1 MKLIG
6 IIGAMEVE
14 VASLKE
20 MMTDVTIRTKASME
34 FNHGYLNGKEVVVV
48 RSGIGK
54 VNAGI
59 CTQILVDDYGVDCV
73 INTGIAGSLRNEIN
87 IGDIVISTDAVQHD
101 MDVRIFGY
109 PLGEIPQM
117 GVLSFQADEHL
128 AEVAEEVCKEVNPE
142 IQVFRGRVVS
152 GDQFI
157 SSKEVKNHL
166 IEEFNG
172 SCAEM
177 EGAAIAQGA
186 YLNKIPY
193 VVLRAISDKADD
205 SATMDYPTFESEAA
219 CNLKK
224 ARRKNRQTG
233 RRKPAKP
240 REPARKQSPE
250 GTKNK
255 NSREKAQN
263 HKEFDERFLFPN
275 FSGGAI
281 LWHIGTRRCSLR
293 IAQQ

>member
-1 MKLIG
+1 
-6 IIGAMEVE
+6 
-14 VASLKE
+14 
-20 MMTDVTIRTKASME
+20 
-34 FNHGYLNGKEVVVV
+34 
-48 RSGIGK
+48 
-54 VNAGI
+54 
-59 CTQILVDDYGVDCV
+59 
-73 INTGIAGSLRNEIN
+73 
-87 IGDIVISTDAVQHD
+87 

-219 CNLKK
+219 RHCVNLLQEMVK
-224 ARRKNRQTG
+224 R
-233 RRKPAKP
+233 
-240 REPARKQSPE
+240 
-250 GTKNK
+250 
-255 NSREKAQN
+255 
-263 HKEFDERFLFPN
+263 L
-275 FSGGAI
+275 
-281 LWHIGTRRCSLR
+281 
-293 IAQQ
+293 